1 MKKEI
6 IESAK
11 TVEAAVAQGA
21 ANLGVDVSA
30 VSYEVLEEAKKGL
43 FGLGAAPAKVRVT
56 YIEKPDEV
64 ALSFVKTLLEDME
77 LDASVSMSDTK
88 DGDKLITVE
97 GENAG
102 VLIGHHGDTLDAI
115 QYLVNLAAN
124 RKEDEDRCYTKI
136 TVDVE
141 NYRAK
146 REDTLRQLAKRM
158 AEKVLKYKKSITLE
172 PMNPYERRIIH
183 SEVQNIEGVST
194 NSIGAENNRRI
205 VLFPTAGNE
214 GVDSKTAMEAA
225 LNAEKEEKA
234 AKKTEKSEKSER
246 GERGERGGRGGRGDR
261 GGRGGRGRGGRVR
274 EEYVAEKPNRPLKTV
289 DKDAEAAAA
298 AANVEVF
305 ERAKA
310 EKEAAAANEPPKAP
324 STPTRKKPY
333 YVRPKQTGERT
344 YQKPV
349 KKDSVESYYF
359 DLENSNNGL
368 KREKEEPSDIAKACG
383 IYEDAPAEN
392 NE

>member
-30 VSYEVLEEAKKGL
+30 VTYEVLEEAKKGL
-43 FGLGAAPAKVRVT
+43 FGFGSAPAKVRVT

-64 ALSFVKTLLEDME
+64 AMSFVKTLLADME

-146 REDTLRQLAKRM
+146 REDTLRQLANRM

-205 VLFPTAGNE
+205 VLFLTGANE

-234 AKKTEKSEKSER
+234 AKKSER
-246 GERGERGGRGGRGDR
+246 GDRGDRGNRGDR
-261 GGRGGRGRGGRVR
+261 GGRGGRGGKGGRGDRKR

-298 AANVEVF
+298 AANVEIF

-324 STPTRKKPY
+324 STPSRKKPY

-359 DLENSNNGL
+359 DLENSKSGL
-368 KREKEEPSDIAKACG
+368 KLEKEEPSDIAKACG
-383 IYEDAPAEN
+383 IYDDPADAPASDSKE
-392 NE
+392 

>member
-30 VSYEVLEEAKKGL
+30 VTYEVLEEAKKGL
-43 FGLGAAPAKVRVT
+43 FGFGSAPAKVRVT

-64 ALSFVKTLLEDME
+64 AMSFVKTLLADME

-146 REDTLRQLAKRM
+146 REDTLRQLANRM

-205 VLFPTAGNE
+205 VLFLTGANE

-234 AKKTEKSEKSER
+234 AKKSER
-246 GERGERGGRGGRGDR
+246 GDRGDRGNRGDR
-261 GGRGGRGRGGRVR
+261 GGRGGKGGKGGRGDRKR

-298 AANVEVF
+298 AANVEIF

-324 STPTRKKPY
+324 STPSRKKPY

-359 DLENSNNGL
+359 DLENSKSGL
-368 KREKEEPSDIAKACG
+368 KLEKEEPSDIAKACG
-383 IYEDAPAEN
+383 IYDDPADAPASDSKE
-392 NE
+392 

>member
-30 VSYEVLEEAKKGL
+30 VTYEVLEEAKKGL
-43 FGLGAAPAKVRVT
+43 FGFGSAPAKVRVT

-64 ALSFVKTLLEDME
+64 AMSFVKTLLADME

-146 REDTLRQLAKRM
+146 REDTLRQLANRM

-205 VLFPTAGNE
+205 VLFLTGANE
-214 GVDSKTAMEAA
+214 GIDSKTAMEAA

-234 AKKTEKSEKSER
+234 AKKSER
-246 GERGERGGRGGRGDR
+246 SDRGNRGDR
-261 GGRGGRGRGGRVR
+261 GGRGGKGGKGGRGDRKR

-298 AANVEVF
+298 AANVEIF

-324 STPTRKKPY
+324 STPSRKKPY

-359 DLENSNNGL
+359 DLENSKSGL
-368 KREKEEPSDIAKACG
+368 KLEKEEPSDIAKACG
-383 IYEDAPAEN
+383 IYDDPADAPASDSKE
-392 NE
+392 